1 MAPIQKSC
9 RILTKDIILKM
20 YTFHTNSFRNFV
32 VTYQSHKGTENV
44 INLYE
49 TASNPKEHQFTQTRK

>member
-1 MAPIQKSC
+1 
-9 RILTKDIILKM
+9 M

-49 TASNPKEHQFTQTRK
+49 TASNPKEHQFTQLENEIK